1 MGKLGNPSNSFD
13 TGPEG
18 LAAHARC
25 ALCAQLEFV
34 NCTCGLCCC
43 FPPQLHT
50 LLLSSPL
57 PHAERLMEPLLRG
70 TKALA
75 RLV

>member
-1 MGKLGNPSNSFD
+1 MYTMLAPVMSCFIAQRNP
-13 TGPEG
+13 
-18 LAAHARC
+18 AVA
-25 ALCAQLEFV
+25 
-34 NCTCGLCCC
+34 
-43 FPPQLHT
+43 QLHT

-75 RLV
+75 RLVSVSVRGTGHLPS